1 MTRPILPPR
10 YVNGSLAVLLACK
23 DERAAWYT
31 YSVLKAFAWSE
42 DTLVIDRAT
51 MKVLKNLFGIP
62 KQTLY
67 RHLNWLASSPI
78 HAVLRYGS
86 AGGHTQVDFSPSD
99 DVAWDSPIDG
109 TITVPN
115 MRFAYSS
122 SSVKESINLN
132 QSLKEEEGSP
142 INETVPKM
150 RQNNRL
156 PDTPAQ
162 AVHDPDIAVFS
173 AACGRIPGSRDYATV
188 IDTIRLLRERKGLDD
203 SALAQALKPYWLAWS
218 SRKRTDG
225 RPYDPAN
232 LTWFSEWAL
241 NETIPP
247 AAGQWIPVQEDQN
260 DVIRSI
266 VNGR

>member
-51 MKVLKNLFGIP
+51 MMVLKNLFGIP

-132 QSLKEEEGSP
+132 QSLKEEEDYEEG
-142 INETVPKM
+142 EGAT
-150 RQNNRL
+150 
-156 PDTPAQ
+156 
-162 AVHDPDIAVFS
+162 DIPVCFLSRSKKVALLQLDGKIS
-173 AACGRIPGSRDYATV
+173 ADELRTAMEMGRVACEKIYDV
-188 IDTIRLLRERKGLDD
+188 QVK
-203 SALAQALKPYWLAWS
+203 ALKEI
-218 SRKRTDG
+218 K
-225 RPYDPAN
+225 
-232 LTWFSEWAL
+232 
-241 NETIPP
+241 
-247 AAGQWIPVQEDQN
+247 
-260 DVIRSI
+260 
-266 VNGR
+266 